1 MTLLAI
7 ETAYD
12 VCGAALVDAG
22 LAVLGLKEQ
31 VAPRRHNELL
41 APAVEK
47 LLETAGLQWGD
58 LTGIAVSAG
67 PGSYTGLRIGMS
79 YVKGAAWG
87 AGLPVYP
94 VPTLASLVMDC
105 PVPPPHWIAA
115 WSHRE
120 AVYAQRREGEAEFG
134 SVDRLDW
141 QSFAQRS
148 AGETVAG
155 YLLERFL
162 PAAGITF
169 VRTCPSAAKVG
180 KFALVHNLRPTSDLD
195 NLVPDYH
202 HEFQPHG

>member
-12 VCGAALVDAG
+12 VCGAALVGSDQDV
-22 LAVLGLKEQ
+22 LALEEQ

-41 APAVEK
+41 APAVK
-47 LLETAGLQWGD
+47 RLLGTAGLQWGD
-58 LTGIAVSAG
+58 LSGIAVSAG
-67 PGSYTGLRIGMS
+67 PGSYCGLRIGMS

-94 VPTLASLVMDC
+94 VPTLASLLLDS
-105 PVPPPHWIAA
+105 PLTPPHWIAA
-115 WSHRE
+115 WSHRGQ
-120 AVYAQRREGEAEFG
+120 VYAQRREGEAEFG
-134 SVDRLDW
+134 AIDCLDW
-141 QSFAQRS
+141 PDFAKRA
-148 AGETVAG
+148 AGETIAG

-162 PAAGITF
+162 PAAGITY
-169 VRTCPSAAKVG
+169 VQTCPSATKVG

-202 HEFQPHG
+202 HEFQLNG

>member
-12 VCGAALVDAG
+12 VCGAALVSTDQE
-22 LAVLGLKEQ
+22 VLGLEEQ

-41 APAVEK
+41 APAVER
-47 LLETAGLQWGD
+47 LLGTAGLQWGD

-67 PGSYTGLRIGMS
+67 PGSYSGLRIGLS
-79 YVKGAAWG
+79 YAKGAAWG

-94 VPTLASLVMDC
+94 VPTLASLLLDS
-105 PVPPPHWIAA
+105 PLLPPHWIAA

-120 AVYAQRREGEAEFG
+120 QVYAQLREGEAEFG
-134 SVDRLDW
+134 AIDCLDW
-141 QSFAQRS
+141 PTFAQRA
-148 AGETVAG
+148 AGETIAG

-162 PAAGITF
+162 PAAGITY
-169 VRTCPSAAKVG
+169 VQTCPSAAKVG
-180 KFALVHNLRPTSDLD
+180 KFVLAHNLRPTSDLD

-202 HEFQPHG
+202 HELQSHS